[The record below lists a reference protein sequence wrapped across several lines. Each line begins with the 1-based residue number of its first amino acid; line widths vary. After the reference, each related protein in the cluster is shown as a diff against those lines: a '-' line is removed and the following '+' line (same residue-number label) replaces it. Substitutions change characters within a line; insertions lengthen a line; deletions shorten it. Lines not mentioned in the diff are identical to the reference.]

1 LRVASDAD
9 YLKSPVQIDEKIFIA
24 FFRLRNDITDDTR
37 NMLLVV
43 AALLVT
49 VFFQATISPPGGVW
63 QDNSAPTTNTSDRIA
78 PATNASSEYSQATH
92 MAGTAIMNDLVFSV
106 VAGLNVASFSAT
118 VFIIF
123 VLLPPSLI
131 SVFFI
136 GLLFAL
142 FLLFVMVL
150 LITAP
155 LKFNLDDPRP
165 VALVPFVSLLF
176 YFIVMVLLA
185 IVIARRRKLLQ
196 I

>member
-1 LRVASDAD
+1 
-9 YLKSPVQIDEKIFIA
+9 
-24 FFRLRNDITDDTR
+24 
-37 NMLLVV
+37 
-43 AALLVT
+43 
-49 VFFQATISPPGGVW
+49 
-63 QDNSAPTTNTSDRIA
+63 
-78 PATNASSEYSQATH
+78 
-92 MAGTAIMNDLVFSV
+92 
-106 VAGLNVASFSAT
+106 
-118 VFIIF
+118 
-123 VLLPPSLI
+123 
-131 SVFFI
+131 VFFI

-165 VALVPFVSLLF
+165 VALVPFVSRLF